1 MKISLQLKL
10 GQQLTMTPQ
19 LQQAIRLLQLSTLDL
34 QQEVHQALESN
45 PMLELDESHSDDG
58 EYAAGSAR
66 EQDAGSSDQ
75 KSSQESND
83 PVSTNTF
90 DDTSSFETTS
100 FETTSVDS
108 AESYS
113 KDQHSATDSVTAGQ
127 DADTRQQRDTL
138 GEGTSDDY
146 STADSSWED
155 SIPEQLSVDT
165 SWDDIYQNSYS
176 TGSPA
181 PASDSD
187 FESRDSAAESLQ
199 DHLLWQLNVTKL
211 SETDRLIGVAIIDAV
226 DVNGRLS
233 VSVESI
239 LSGLQ
244 DYLDVDEEEVLA
256 VLHRIQLFDPVGVAY
271 RDLSDC
277 LTIQLEQ
284 VLDEDAPD
292 SVRHALLLAKN
303 HLPLL
308 GSRDYTQIMRLT
320 RLKEAELSAAIKVI
334 EALNPRPGADIAPS
348 NATYIVPDVFVSKDS
363 RSGRWKVELNPET
376 TPRLRINADY
386 AALVRRA
393 DSTADNTYLRDNL
406 QEARWFL
413 KSLQSR
419 AETLLKVASRIVE
432 YQQDFLEQGEEG
444 MKPLVLHD
452 IAEAVSMHESTIS
465 RVTTQKY
472 MHTPRGIFELKY
484 FFSSHVGTAA
494 GGEFSSTAIRAL
506 IKKMVAAETP
516 RKPLS
521 DSKIAKML
529 EEQGINVAR
538 RTIAKYRESLNI
550 PPSNERKRLT

>member
-34 QQEVHQALESN
+34 QHEVHQALESN
-45 PMLELDESHSDDG
+45 PMLELDESYTDSDDYPTG
-58 EYAAGSAR
+58 DAAQEDGAETASVA
-66 EQDAGSSDQ
+66 DAAAT
-75 KSSQESND
+75 ER
-83 PVSTNTF
+83 
-90 DDTSSFETTS
+90 
-100 FETTSVDS
+100 DS
-108 AESYS
+108 RAEADLDADLY
-113 KDQHSATDSVTAGQ
+113 SATDSVTAGREA
-127 DADTRQQRDTL
+127 DSRSADGVAADTF
-138 GEGTSDDY
+138 DDEF
-146 STADSSWED
+146 ADSRWEE

-181 PASDSD
+181 ADSDYD

-199 DHLLWQLNVTKL
+199 DHLLWQLNLTKL
-211 SETDRLIGVAIIDAV
+211 SDTDRVIGVALIDAI
-226 DVNGRLS
+226 DVNGRLTTDI
-233 VSVESI
+233 ESI
-239 LSGLQ
+239 VTGLQ
-244 DYLDVDEEEVLA
+244 PYLETDEEEVLA
-256 VLHRIQLFDPVGVAY
+256 VLHRIQLFDPVGVGY
-271 RDLSDC
+271 RDLSEC
-277 LTIQLEQ
+277 LSIQLAQIPEAD
-284 VLDEDAPD
+284 VTDPI
-292 SVRHALLLAKN
+292 RHARLLVKN
-303 HLPLL
+303 HLPQLA
-308 GSRDYTQIMRLT
+308 SRDYAQIMRIT
-320 RLKEAELSAAIKVI
+320 RLKEHELSAAIKVV
-334 EALNPRPGADIAPS
+334 ESLNPRPGADIAPS
-348 NATYIVPDVFVSKDS
+348 TATYIIPDVIVTKDS
-363 RSGRWKVELNPET
+363 RTGRWKVELNPET

-393 DSTADNTYLRDNL
+393 DNTADNTYLRDNL

-419 AETLLKVASRIVE
+419 AETLLKVATRIVE
-432 YQQDFLEQGEEG
+432 YQQDFLEQGDEA

-452 IAEAVSMHESTIS
+452 IAEAVGMHESTIS

-484 FFSSHVGTAA
+484 FFSSHVSTAS

-506 IKKMVAAETP
+506 IRKMVAAENP

-521 DSKIAKML
+521 DSKIAQAL